1 MRGGPKIIK
10 RAQYLRRNMTEA
22 ERALWREL
30 RYTQLGHRFRRQHA
44 IPPYVVDFAC
54 VETKLIVEADGGQH
68 TGSRDQVRDQYL
80 ERQGWRILRFWNNDI
95 RENRTGVLQVIA
107 AALEHETGPH
117 PNPPPQA
124 GEGIPPQ
131 VCVKEDL
138 RALARGSSSKK
149 SF

>member
-54 VETKLIVEADGGQH
+54 VEAKLIVEADGGQH
-68 TGSRDQVRDQYL
+68 TDSRDQARDQYL

-107 AALEHETGPH
+107 TALKHEIRPH

-124 GEGIPPQ
+124 GEEIPTHA
-131 VCVKEDL
+131 CVDEHVPPV
-138 RALARGSSSKK
+138 ARSSSSKR